1 MKKLIVAAMLV
12 LGATSAFAG
21 DSDAL
26 KAVMKAK
33 TYAEAEALVK
43 QNLGQFAND
52 AEKAKAYNKLVDLG
66 MKVFNE
72 QQTIQ
77 QTNQL
82 MKKNDP
88 VDENVM
94 NEGAYNALMNAIECY
109 KYDQLPNA
117 KGKVAPKFNG
127 NATRVWGARQ
137 QLVNA
142 GQTAAQNNK
151 EADVLKYWGTF
162 LDTDNEPLFAS
173 VDQKQKDSEKDY
185 IGQVAL
191 FAARYAYQAK
201 DAARC
206 EKYCDIAMKSEK
218 EAKDALNLKLY
229 VMKDGLKTHEDSLA
243 YVNKLKDIFAKDETN
258 EVVLDGLKTREDSLN
273 YVNKLKGIFAQDET
287 NEVVLDGLNSMYSSL
302 KMEKEQ
308 AELLDNAIA
317 KNPNNFVALANK
329 GMMYIQKNDA
339 DNAIKCLKQALAAKE
354 DNVVVLTYLGACYN
368 SKAGNLQDPNGRKVV
383 YQEAIK
389 VLDKAKQLDPEK
401 AQANWGYTR
410 YQAYYGYYGPNAAET
425 KQAEAESK

>member
-1 MKKLIVAAMLV
+1 MKKLIVAAMMV

-33 TYAEAEALVK
+33 TYAEAEALLK
-43 QNLGQFAND
+43 QNLGQLAND

-66 MKVFNE
+66 MKAYND
-72 QQTIQ
+72 QQSIM
-77 QTNQL
+77 QTNQI

-88 VDENVM
+88 IDENAM

-117 KGKVAPKFNG
+117 KGKVAPKFG
-127 NATRVWGARQ
+127 SNAARVWAARV

-151 EADVLKYWGTF
+151 ADEVLKYWGAF
-162 LDTDNEPLFAS
+162 LDTDSEPLFAGI
-173 VDQKQKDSEKDY
+173 DAKQKDGEKEY

-229 VMKDGLKTHEDSLA
+229 VMKDGLKTHADSLA
-243 YVNKLKDIFAKDETN
+243 YVD
-258 EVVLDGLKTREDSLN
+258 
-273 YVNKLKGIFAQDET
+273 KLKGLYAQDEN
-287 NEVVLDGLNSMYSSL
+287 NEVILDGLNSMYSSM

-308 AELLDNAIA
+308 EALLNAAIA
-317 KNPNNFVALANK
+317 KNPSNFVALANL
-329 GMMYIQKNDA
+329 GMMYIRKNDA
-339 DNAIKCLKQALAAKE
+339 DNAIKNLKLALAAKP
-354 DNVVVLTYLGACYN
+354 DNVTVLTYLGACYN
-368 SKAGNLQDPNGRKVV
+368 SKAGALQDPNGRKVV
-383 YQEAIK
+383 YKEAVK
-389 VLDKAKQLDPEK
+389 VLDKAKELDPEK

-410 YQAYYGYYGPNAAET
+410 YQAYYGYYGPTAAET
-425 KQAEAESK
+425 KKAEEESK

>member
-1 MKKLIVAAMLV
+1 MKKLIVAAMMV

-33 TYAEAEALVK
+33 TYAEAEALLK
-43 QNLGQFAND
+43 QNLGQLAND

-66 MKVFNE
+66 MKAYND
-72 QQTIQ
+72 QQSIM
-77 QTNQL
+77 QTNQI

-88 VDENVM
+88 IDENAM

-117 KGKVAPKFNG
+117 KGKVAPKFG
-127 NATRVWGARQ
+127 SNAARVWAARV

-151 EADVLKYWGTF
+151 ADEVLKYWGAF
-162 LDTDNEPLFAS
+162 LDTDSEPLFAS
-173 VDQKQKDSEKDY
+173 IDAKQKDGEKEY

-229 VMKDGLKTHEDSLA
+229 VMKDGLKTHADSLA
-243 YVNKLKDIFAKDETN
+243 YVD
-258 EVVLDGLKTREDSLN
+258 
-273 YVNKLKGIFAQDET
+273 KLKGLYAQDEN
-287 NEVVLDGLNSMYSSL
+287 NEVILDGLNSMYSSM

-308 AELLDNAIA
+308 EALLNAAIA
-317 KNPNNFVALANK
+317 KNPSNFVALANL

-339 DNAIKCLKQALAAKE
+339 DNAIKNLKLAIAAKP
-354 DNVVVLTYLGACYN
+354 DNVTVLTYLGACYN
-368 SKAGNLQDPNGRKVV
+368 SKAGALQDPNGRKVV
-383 YQEAIK
+383 YKEAVK
-389 VLDKAKQLDPEK
+389 VLDKAKELDPEK
-401 AQANWGYTR
+401 TQANWGYTR
-410 YQAYYGYYGPNAAET
+410 YQAYYGYYGPTAAET
-425 KQAEAESK
+425 KKAEEESK

>member
-33 TYAEAEALVK
+33 TYAEAEALLK
-43 QNLGQFAND
+43 QNLGQLAND
-52 AEKAKAYNKLVDLG
+52 AEKAKAYNKLVDLS
-66 MKVFNE
+66 MKAYND
-72 QQTIQ
+72 QQSIM
-77 QTNQL
+77 QTNQI

-88 VDENVM
+88 IDENAM

-117 KGKVAPKFNG
+117 KGKVAPKFG
-127 NATRVWGARQ
+127 SNASRVWAARV

-151 EADVLKYWGTF
+151 ADEVLKYWGAF
-162 LDTDNEPLFAS
+162 LDTDSEPLFAG
-173 VDQKQKDSEKDY
+173 VDAKQKDGEKEY

-229 VMKDGLKTHEDSLA
+229 VMKDGLKTHADSLA
-243 YVNKLKDIFAKDETN
+243 YVD
-258 EVVLDGLKTREDSLN
+258 
-273 YVNKLKGIFAQDET
+273 KLKGLYTQDE
-287 NEVVLDGLNSMYSSL
+287 NNDVILDGLNSMYSSM

-308 AELLDNAIA
+308 EALLNAAIA
-317 KNPNNFVALANK
+317 KNPSNFVALANL

-339 DNAIKCLKQALAAKE
+339 DNAIKNLKLALAAKP
-354 DNVVVLTYLGACYN
+354 DNVTVLTYLGACYN
-368 SKAGNLQDPNGRKVV
+368 SKAGALQDPNGRKVV
-383 YQEAIK
+383 YKEAVK
-389 VLDKAKQLDPEK
+389 VLDKAKELDPEK

-410 YQAYYGYYGPNAAET
+410 YQAYYGFYGPTAAET
-425 KQAEAESK
+425 KKAEEESK

>member
-1 MKKLIVAAMLV
+1 MKKLIVAAMMV

-66 MKVFNE
+66 MKAYND
-72 QQTIQ
+72 QQSIM
-77 QTNQL
+77 QTNQI

-88 VDENVM
+88 IDENAM

-117 KGKVAPKFNG
+117 KGKVAPKFGG
-127 NATRVWGARQ
+127 NAARVWSARI

-151 EADVLKYWGTF
+151 ADDVLKYWGAY
-162 LDTDNEPLFAS
+162 LDTETDPLFSSIDA
-173 VDQKQKDSEKDY
+173 KQKESEKEY

-201 DAARC
+201 DGARC

-229 VMKDGLKTHEDSLA
+229 VLKDGLKTHADSLS
-243 YVNKLKDIFAKDETN
+243 YINKLKDLYAKDANN
-258 EVVLDGLKTREDSLN
+258 EV
-273 YVNKLKGIFAQDET
+273 I
-287 NEVVLDGLNSMYSSL
+287 LDGLNSMYSS
-302 KMEKEQ
+302 MRMQKEQ
-308 AELLDNAIA
+308 EALLDEVLAR
-317 KNPNNFVALANK
+317 NPNSFVALANR
-329 GMMYIQKNDA
+329 GMMFIQRNDA
-339 DNAIKCLKQALAAKE
+339 DNAIKNLKKALDIKP
-354 DNVVVLTYLGACYN
+354 DNVTVMVYLGACYN
-368 SKAGNLQDPNGRKVV
+368 SKASALQDPNGRKVV
-383 YQEAIK
+383 YKEAIN
-389 VLDKAKQLDPEK
+389 VLDKAKELDPEK
-401 AQANWGYTR
+401 SQANWGYTR
-410 YQAYYGYYGPNAAET
+410 YQAYYGYYGPTAAET
-425 KQAEAESK
+425 KKAEEESK

>member
-151 EADVLKYWGTF
+151 ADEVLKYWGAF
-162 LDTDNEPLFAS
+162 LDTDAEPLFAA
-173 VDQKQKDSEKDY
+173 VDAKQKEAEKEY

-201 DAARC
+201 DVARC
-206 EKYCDIAMKSEK
+206 EKYCDIAMTSEK

-229 VMKDGLKTHEDSLA
+229 VMKDGLKT
-243 YVNKLKDIFAKDETN
+243 K
-258 EVVLDGLKTREDSLN
+258 EDSLN
-273 YVNKLKGIFAQDET
+273 YVNKLKDLYAKDPS
-287 NEVVLDGLNSMYSSL
+287 NEVMLDGLNSMYSAL

-308 AELLDNAIA
+308 TELLDAAIA
-317 KNPNNFVALANK
+317 KDPKNFVALANK

-339 DNAIKCLKQALAAKE
+339 NNAIKCLKQALEAKP
-354 DNVVVLTYLGACYN
+354 DNVVVMTYLGACYN
-368 SKAGNLQDPNGRKVV
+368 SKAGEIQAVQGRKVV

-389 VLDKAKQLDPEK
+389 ILDKAKELDPEK

-410 YQAYYGYYGPNAAET
+410 YQAYYGYYGPNAPET
-425 KQAEAESK
+425 KKAEEESK

>member
-66 MKVFNE
+66 MKDFND
-72 QQTIQ
+72 QQSIQ

-117 KGKVAPKFNG
+117 KGKVSPKFNG

-151 EADVLKYWGTF
+151 ADDVLKYWGAF
-162 LDTDNEPLFAS
+162 LDTDAEPLFAS
-173 VDQKQKDSEKDY
+173 IDAKQKE
-185 IGQVAL
+185 G
-191 FAARYAYQAK
+191 
-201 DAARC
+201 
-206 EKYCDIAMKSEK
+206 EK

-229 VMKDGLKTHEDSLA
+229 VMKDGLKT
-243 YVNKLKDIFAKDETN
+243 K
-258 EVVLDGLKTREDSLN
+258 EDSLN
-273 YVNKLKGIFAQDET
+273 YVNKLKDLYAKDPS
-287 NEVVLDGLNSMYSSL
+287 NEVMLDGLNSMYSAL

-308 AELLDNAIA
+308 TELLDAAIA
-317 KNPNNFVALANK
+317 KDPKNFVALANK

-339 DNAIKCLKQALAAKE
+339 NNAIKCLKQALEAKP
-354 DNVVVLTYLGACYN
+354 DNVVVMTYLGACYN
-368 SKAGNLQDPNGRKVV
+368 SKAGEIQAVQGRKVV

-389 VLDKAKQLDPEK
+389 ILDKAKELDPEK

-410 YQAYYGYYGPNAAET
+410 YQAYYGYYGPNAPET
-425 KQAEAESK
+425 KKAEEESK

>member
-33 TYAEAEALVK
+33 TYAEAETLLK
-43 QNLGQFAND
+43 QNLGQLAND
-52 AEKAKAYNKLVDLG
+52 AEKAKAYNKLVDLS
-66 MKVFNE
+66 MKAYND
-72 QQTIQ
+72 QQSIM
-77 QTNQL
+77 QTNQI

-88 VDENVM
+88 IDENAM

-117 KGKVAPKFNG
+117 KGKVAPKFG
-127 NATRVWGARQ
+127 SNAARVWAARV

-151 EADVLKYWGTF
+151 ADEVLKYWGAF
-162 LDTDNEPLFAS
+162 LDTDSEPLFAS
-173 VDQKQKDSEKDY
+173 VDAKQKDGEKEY

-201 DAARC
+201 DAVRC

-229 VMKDGLKTHEDSLA
+229 VMKDGLKTHADSLA
-243 YVNKLKDIFAKDETN
+243 YVD
-258 EVVLDGLKTREDSLN
+258 
-273 YVNKLKGIFAQDET
+273 KLKGLYAQDE
-287 NEVVLDGLNSMYSSL
+287 NNDVILDGLNSMYSSM

-308 AELLDNAIA
+308 EALLNAAIA
-317 KNPNNFVALANK
+317 KNPSNFVALANL

-339 DNAIKCLKQALAAKE
+339 DNAIKNLKLALAAKP
-354 DNVVVLTYLGACYN
+354 DNVTVLTYLGACYN
-368 SKAGNLQDPNGRKVV
+368 SKAGALQDPNGRKVV
-383 YQEAIK
+383 YKEAIK
-389 VLDKAKQLDPEK
+389 VLDKAKELDPEK

-410 YQAYYGYYGPNAAET
+410 YQAYYGYYGPTAAET
-425 KQAEAESK
+425 KKAEEESK

>member
-1 MKKLIVAAMLV
+1 MKKLIVAAMMV

-33 TYAEAEALVK
+33 TYAEAEALLK
-43 QNLGQFAND
+43 QNLGQLAND

-66 MKVFNE
+66 MKAYND
-72 QQTIQ
+72 QQSII
-77 QTNQL
+77 QTNQI

-88 VDENVM
+88 IDENAM

-117 KGKVAPKFNG
+117 KGKVAPKFGG
-127 NATRVWGARQ
+127 NAARVWSARV

-151 EADVLKYWGTF
+151 ADEVLKYWGAF
-162 LDTDNEPLFAS
+162 LDTDSEPLFAGI
-173 VDQKQKDSEKDY
+173 DAKQKDGEKEY

-229 VMKDGLKTHEDSLA
+229 VMKDGLKTHADSLA
-243 YVNKLKDIFAKDETN
+243 YVD
-258 EVVLDGLKTREDSLN
+258 
-273 YVNKLKGIFAQDET
+273 KLKGLYAQDEN
-287 NEVVLDGLNSMYSSL
+287 NEVILDGLNSMYSSM

-308 AELLDNAIA
+308 EALLNAAIA
-317 KNPNNFVALANK
+317 KNPSNFVALANL
-329 GMMYIQKNDA
+329 GMMYIRKNDA
-339 DNAIKCLKQALAAKE
+339 DNAIKNLKLALAAKP
-354 DNVVVLTYLGACYN
+354 DNVTVLTYLGACYN
-368 SKAGNLQDPNGRKVV
+368 SKAGALQDPNGRKVV
-383 YQEAIK
+383 YKEAIK
-389 VLDKAKQLDPEK
+389 VLDKAKELDPEK

-410 YQAYYGYYGPNAAET
+410 YQAYYGYYGPTAAET
-425 KQAEAESK
+425 KKAEEESK

>member
-33 TYAEAEALVK
+33 TYAEAEALLK

-66 MKVFNE
+66 MKDFND
-72 QQTIQ
+72 QQSIQ
-77 QTNQL
+77 QTNQF

-109 KYDQLPNA
+109 KYDQLPNV

-151 EADVLKYWGTF
+151 ADEVLKYWGAF
-162 LDTDNEPLFAS
+162 LDTDSEPLFAA
-173 VDQKQKDSEKDY
+173 VDAKQKEAEKEY

-206 EKYCDIAMKSEK
+206 EKYCDIAMTSEK

-229 VMKDGLKTHEDSLA
+229 VMKDGLKT
-243 YVNKLKDIFAKDETN
+243 K
-258 EVVLDGLKTREDSLN
+258 EDSLN
-273 YVNKLKGIFAQDET
+273 YVNKLKDLYAKDPS
-287 NEVVLDGLNSMYSSL
+287 NEVMLDGLNSMYSAL

-308 AELLDNAIA
+308 TELLDAAIA
-317 KNPNNFVALANK
+317 KDPKNFVALANK

-339 DNAIKCLKQALAAKE
+339 NNAIKCLKQALEAKP
-354 DNVVVLTYLGACYN
+354 DNVVVMTYLGACYN
-368 SKAGNLQDPNGRKVV
+368 SKAGEIQAVQGRKVV

-389 VLDKAKQLDPEK
+389 ILDKAKELDPEK

-410 YQAYYGYYGPNAAET
+410 YQAYYGYYGPNAPET
-425 KQAEAESK
+425 KKAEEESK

>member
-1 MKKLIVAAMLV
+1 MKKLIVAAMMV

-52 AEKAKAYNKLVDLG
+52 AEKAKAYND
-66 MKVFNE
+66 
-72 QQTIQ
+72 QQSIM
-77 QTNQL
+77 QTNQI

-88 VDENVM
+88 IDENAM
-94 NEGAYNALMNAIECY
+94 NEGAYNALLNAVECY

-117 KGKVAPKFNG
+117 KGKVAPKFGG
-127 NATRVWGARQ
+127 NAARVWSARI

-151 EADVLKYWGTF
+151 ADDVLKYWGAY
-162 LDTDNEPLFAS
+162 LDTETDPLFSSIDA
-173 VDQKQKDSEKDY
+173 KQKESEKEY

-201 DAARC
+201 DGARC

-229 VMKDGLKTHEDSLA
+229 VLKDGLKTHADSLS
-243 YVNKLKDIFAKDETN
+243 YINKLKDLYAKDANN
-258 EVVLDGLKTREDSLN
+258 EV
-273 YVNKLKGIFAQDET
+273 I
-287 NEVVLDGLNSMYSSL
+287 LDGLNSMYSS
-302 KMEKEQ
+302 MRMQKEQ
-308 AELLDNAIA
+308 EALLDEVLAR
-317 KNPNNFVALANK
+317 NPNSFVALANR
-329 GMMYIQKNDA
+329 GMMFIQRNDA
-339 DNAIKCLKQALAAKE
+339 DNAIKNLKKALDIKP
-354 DNVVVLTYLGACYN
+354 DNVTVMVYLGACYN
-368 SKAGNLQDPNGRKVV
+368 SKASALQDPNGRKVV
-383 YQEAIK
+383 YKEAIN
-389 VLDKAKQLDPEK
+389 VLDKAKELDPEK
-401 AQANWGYTR
+401 SQANWGYTR
-410 YQAYYGYYGPNAAET
+410 YQAYYGYYGPTAAET
-425 KQAEAESK
+425 KKAEEESK

>member
-151 EADVLKYWGTF
+151 ADEVLKYWGAF
-162 LDTDNEPLFAS
+162 LDTDSEPLFAS
-173 VDQKQKDSEKDY
+173 VDAKQKEAEKEY

-206 EKYCDIAMKSEK
+206 EKYCDIAMTSEK

-229 VMKDGLKTHEDSLA
+229 VMKDGLKT
-243 YVNKLKDIFAKDETN
+243 K
-258 EVVLDGLKTREDSLN
+258 EDSLN
-273 YVNKLKGIFAQDET
+273 YVNKLKDLYAKDPS
-287 NEVVLDGLNSMYSSL
+287 NDVMLDGLNSMYSAL
-302 KMEKEQ
+302 KMDKEQ
-308 AELLDNAIA
+308 TELLDAAIA
-317 KNPNNFVALANK
+317 KDPKNFVALANK

-339 DNAIKCLKQALAAKE
+339 NNAIKCLKQALEAKP
-354 DNVVVLTYLGACYN
+354 DNVVVMTYLGACYN
-368 SKAGNLQDPNGRKVV
+368 SKAGEIQAVQGRKVV

-389 VLDKAKQLDPEK
+389 ILDKAKELDPEK

-410 YQAYYGYYGPNAAET
+410 YQAYYGYYGPNAPET
-425 KQAEAESK
+425 KKAEEESK

>member
-1 MKKLIVAAMLV
+1 MKKLIVAAMMV

-33 TYAEAEALVK
+33 TYAEAEALLK
-43 QNLGQFAND
+43 QNLGQLAND
-52 AEKAKAYNKLVDLG
+52 AEKAKAYNKLVDLS
-66 MKVFNE
+66 MKAYND
-72 QQTIQ
+72 QQSIM
-77 QTNQL
+77 QTNQI

-88 VDENVM
+88 IDENAM

-117 KGKVAPKFNG
+117 KGKVAPKFG
-127 NATRVWGARQ
+127 SNAARVWAARV

-151 EADVLKYWGTF
+151 ADEVLKYWGAF
-162 LDTDNEPLFAS
+162 LDTDSEPLFAGI
-173 VDQKQKDSEKDY
+173 DAKQKDGEKEY

-229 VMKDGLKTHEDSLA
+229 VMKDGLKTHADSLA
-243 YVNKLKDIFAKDETN
+243 YVD
-258 EVVLDGLKTREDSLN
+258 
-273 YVNKLKGIFAQDET
+273 KLKGLYAQDE
-287 NEVVLDGLNSMYSSL
+287 NNDVVLDGLNSMYSSMQ
-302 KMEKEQ
+302 MEKEQ
-308 AELLDNAIA
+308 EALLNAVIA
-317 KNPNNFVALANK
+317 KNPSNFVALANL
-329 GMMYIQKNDA
+329 GMMYIRKNDA
-339 DNAIKCLKQALAAKE
+339 DNAIKNLKLALAAKP
-354 DNVVVLTYLGACYN
+354 DNVTVLTYLGACYN
-368 SKAGNLQDPNGRKVV
+368 SKGGALQDPNGRKVV
-383 YQEAIK
+383 YKEAIK
-389 VLDKAKQLDPEK
+389 VLDKAKELDPEK

-410 YQAYYGYYGPNAAET
+410 YQAYYGYYGPTAAET
-425 KQAEAESK
+425 KKAEEESK

>member
-1 MKKLIVAAMLV
+1 MKKLIVAAMMV

-33 TYAEAEALVK
+33 TYAEAEALLK
-43 QNLGQFAND
+43 QNLGQLAND

-66 MKVFNE
+66 MKAYND
-72 QQTIQ
+72 QQSIM
-77 QTNQL
+77 QTNQI

-88 VDENVM
+88 IDENAM

-117 KGKVAPKFNG
+117 KGKVAPKFG
-127 NATRVWGARQ
+127 SNAARVWAARV

-151 EADVLKYWGTF
+151 ADEVLKYWGAF
-162 LDTDNEPLFAS
+162 LDTDSEPLFAGI
-173 VDQKQKDSEKDY
+173 DAKQKDGEKEY

-229 VMKDGLKTHEDSLA
+229 VMKDGLKTHADSLA
-243 YVNKLKDIFAKDETN
+243 YVD
-258 EVVLDGLKTREDSLN
+258 
-273 YVNKLKGIFAQDET
+273 KLKGLYAQDE
-287 NEVVLDGLNSMYSSL
+287 NNDVILDGLNSMYSSM

-308 AELLDNAIA
+308 EALLNAAIA
-317 KNPNNFVALANK
+317 KNPNNFVALANL

-339 DNAIKCLKQALAAKE
+339 ENAIKNLKQALAAKP
-354 DNVVVLTYLGACYN
+354 DNVTVLTYLGACYN
-368 SKAGNLQDPNGRKVV
+368 SKAGALQDPNGRKVV

>member
-33 TYAEAEALVK
+33 TYAEAEALLK

-66 MKVFNE
+66 MKDFND
-72 QQTIQ
+72 QQSIQ
-77 QTNQL
+77 QTNQF

-151 EADVLKYWGTF
+151 ADEVLKYWGAF
-162 LDTDNEPLFAS
+162 LDTDSEPLFAA
-173 VDQKQKDSEKDY
+173 VDAKQKEAEKEY

-206 EKYCDIAMKSEK
+206 EKYCDIAMTSEK

-229 VMKDGLKTHEDSLA
+229 VMKDGLKT
-243 YVNKLKDIFAKDETN
+243 K
-258 EVVLDGLKTREDSLN
+258 EDSLN
-273 YVNKLKGIFAQDET
+273 YVNKLKDLYAKDPS
-287 NEVVLDGLNSMYSSL
+287 NEVMLDGLNSMYSAL

-308 AELLDNAIA
+308 TELLDAAIA
-317 KNPNNFVALANK
+317 KDPKNFVALANK

-339 DNAIKCLKQALAAKE
+339 NNAIKCLKQALEAKP
-354 DNVVVLTYLGACYN
+354 DNVVVMTYLGACYN
-368 SKAGNLQDPNGRKVV
+368 SKAGEIQAVQGRKVV

-389 VLDKAKQLDPEK
+389 ILDKAKELDPEK

-410 YQAYYGYYGPNAAET
+410 YQAYYGYYGPNAPET
-425 KQAEAESK
+425 KKAEEESK

>member
-1 MKKLIVAAMLV
+1 MLV

-33 TYAEAEALVK
+33 TYAEAETLLK
-43 QNLGQFAND
+43 QNLGQLAND
-52 AEKAKAYNKLVDLG
+52 AEKAKAYNKLVDLS
-66 MKVFNE
+66 MKAYND
-72 QQTIQ
+72 QQSIM
-77 QTNQL
+77 QTNQI

-88 VDENVM
+88 IDENAM

-117 KGKVAPKFNG
+117 KGKVAPKFG
-127 NATRVWGARQ
+127 SNASRVWAARV

-151 EADVLKYWGTF
+151 ADEVLKYWGAF
-162 LDTDNEPLFAS
+162 LDTDSEPLFAGI
-173 VDQKQKDSEKDY
+173 DAKQKDGEKEY

-229 VMKDGLKTHEDSLA
+229 VMKDGLKTHADSLA
-243 YVNKLKDIFAKDETN
+243 YVD
-258 EVVLDGLKTREDSLN
+258 
-273 YVNKLKGIFAQDET
+273 KLKGLYAQDE
-287 NEVVLDGLNSMYSSL
+287 NNDVILDGLNSMYSS
-302 KMEKEQ
+302 MRMQKEQ
-308 AELLDNAIA
+308 EALLDEVLAR
-317 KNPNNFVALANK
+317 NPNSFVALANR
-329 GMMYIQKNDA
+329 GMMFIQRNDA
-339 DNAIKCLKQALAAKE
+339 DNAIKNLKKALDIKP
-354 DNVVVLTYLGACYN
+354 DNVTVMVYLGACYN
-368 SKAGNLQDPNGRKVV
+368 SKASALQDPNGRKVV
-383 YQEAIK
+383 YKEAIN
-389 VLDKAKQLDPEK
+389 VLDKAKELDPEK
-401 AQANWGYTR
+401 SQANWGYTR
-410 YQAYYGYYGPNAAET
+410 YQAYYGYYGPTAAET
-425 KQAEAESK
+425 KKAEEESK

>member
-66 MKVFNE
+66 MKDFND
-72 QQTIQ
+72 QQSIQ
-77 QTNQL
+77 QTNQI

-88 VDENVM
+88 VDENAM

-117 KGKVAPKFNG
+117 KGKVAPKFKG
-127 NATRVWGARQ
+127 NASRVWAARQ

-142 GQTAAQNNK
+142 GQAAAQNNK
-151 EADVLKYWGTF
+151 ADEVLKYWGAF
-162 LDTDNEPLFAS
+162 LDTDAEPLFSSIDA
-173 VDQKQKDSEKDY
+173 KQKEGEKEY

-206 EKYCDIAMKSEK
+206 EKYCDIAMTSEK

-229 VMKDGLKTHEDSLA
+229 VMKDGLKT
-243 YVNKLKDIFAKDETN
+243 K
-258 EVVLDGLKTREDSLN
+258 EDSLN
-273 YVNKLKGIFAQDET
+273 YVNKLKDLYAKDPS
-287 NEVVLDGLNSMYSSL
+287 NDVMLDGLNSMYSAL

-308 AELLDNAIA
+308 TELLDAAIA
-317 KNPNNFVALANK
+317 KDPKNFVALANK

-339 DNAIKCLKQALAAKE
+339 NNAIKCLKQALEAKP
-354 DNVVVLTYLGACYN
+354 DNVVVMTYLGACYN
-368 SKAGNLQDPNGRKVV
+368 SKAGEIQAVQGRKVV

-389 VLDKAKQLDPEK
+389 ILDKAKELDPEK

-410 YQAYYGYYGPNAAET
+410 YQAYYGYYGPNAPET
-425 KQAEAESK
+425 KKAEEESK

>member
-82 MKKNDP
+82 MKKNAP

-151 EADVLKYWGTF
+151 ADEVLKYWGAF
-162 LDTDNEPLFAS
+162 LDTDSEPLFAS
-173 VDQKQKDSEKDY
+173 VDAKQKEAEKEY

-206 EKYCDIAMKSEK
+206 EKYCDIAMTSEK

-229 VMKDGLKTHEDSLA
+229 VMKDGLKT
-243 YVNKLKDIFAKDETN
+243 K
-258 EVVLDGLKTREDSLN
+258 EDSLN
-273 YVNKLKGIFAQDET
+273 YVNKLKDLYAKDPS
-287 NEVVLDGLNSMYSSL
+287 NDVMLDGLNSMYSAL

-308 AELLDNAIA
+308 TELLDAAIA
-317 KNPNNFVALANK
+317 KDPKNFVALANK

-339 DNAIKCLKQALAAKE
+339 NNAIKCLKQALEAKP
-354 DNVVVLTYLGACYN
+354 DNVVVMTYLGACYN
-368 SKAGNLQDPNGRKVV
+368 SKAGEIQAVQGRKVV

-389 VLDKAKQLDPEK
+389 ILDKAKELDPEK

-410 YQAYYGYYGPNAAET
+410 YQAYYGYYGPNAPET
-425 KQAEAESK
+425 KKAEEESK

>member
-1 MKKLIVAAMLV
+1 MKKLIVAAMMV

-33 TYAEAEALVK
+33 TYAEAEALLK
-43 QNLGQFAND
+43 QNLGQLAND

-66 MKVFNE
+66 MKAYND
-72 QQTIQ
+72 QQSIM
-77 QTNQL
+77 QTNQI

-88 VDENVM
+88 IDENAM

-117 KGKVAPKFNG
+117 KGKVAPKFG
-127 NATRVWGARQ
+127 SNAARVWSARI

-151 EADVLKYWGTF
+151 ADDVLKYWGAF
-162 LDTDNEPLFAS
+162 LDTETDPLFAS
-173 VDQKQKDSEKDY
+173 IDAKQKESEKEY

-201 DAARC
+201 DGARC

-229 VMKDGLKTHEDSLA
+229 VLKDGLKTHADSLS
-243 YVNKLKDIFAKDETN
+243 YINKLKDLYVKDANN
-258 EVVLDGLKTREDSLN
+258 EV
-273 YVNKLKGIFAQDET
+273 I
-287 NEVVLDGLNSMYSSL
+287 LDGLNSMYSS
-302 KMEKEQ
+302 MRMQKEQ
-308 AELLDNAIA
+308 EALLDEVLAR
-317 KNPNNFVALANK
+317 NPNSFVALANR
-329 GMMYIQKNDA
+329 GMMFIQRNDA
-339 DNAIKCLKQALAAKE
+339 DNAIKNLKKALDIKP
-354 DNVVVLTYLGACYN
+354 DNVTVMVYLGACYN
-368 SKAGNLQDPNGRKVV
+368 SKASALQDPNGRKVV
-383 YQEAIK
+383 YKEAIN
-389 VLDKAKQLDPEK
+389 VLDKAKELDPEK
-401 AQANWGYTR
+401 SQANWGYTR
-410 YQAYYGYYGPNAAET
+410 YQAYYGYYGPTAAET
-425 KQAEAESK
+425 KKAEEESK

>member
-33 TYAEAEALVK
+33 TYAEAEALLK

-151 EADVLKYWGTF
+151 ADDVLKYWGAF
-162 LDTDNEPLFAS
+162 LDTDSEPLFAA
-173 VDQKQKDSEKDY
+173 VDAKQKEAEKEY

-206 EKYCDIAMKSEK
+206 EKYCDIAMTSEK

-229 VMKDGLKTHEDSLA
+229 VMKDGLKT
-243 YVNKLKDIFAKDETN
+243 K
-258 EVVLDGLKTREDSLN
+258 EDSLN
-273 YVNKLKGIFAQDET
+273 YVNKLKDLYAKDPS
-287 NEVVLDGLNSMYSSL
+287 NEVMLDGLNSMYSAL

-308 AELLDNAIA
+308 TELLDAAIA
-317 KNPNNFVALANK
+317 KDPKNFVALANK

-339 DNAIKCLKQALAAKE
+339 NNAIKCLKQALEAKP
-354 DNVVVLTYLGACYN
+354 DNVVVMTYLGACYN
-368 SKAGNLQDPNGRKVV
+368 SKAGEIQAVQGRKVV

-389 VLDKAKQLDPEK
+389 ILDKAKELDPEK

-410 YQAYYGYYGPNAAET
+410 YQAYYGYYGPNAPET
-425 KQAEAESK
+425 KKAEEESK

>member
-33 TYAEAEALVK
+33 TYAEAEALLK

-66 MKVFNE
+66 MKDFND
-72 QQTIQ
+72 QQSIQ

-151 EADVLKYWGTF
+151 ADEVLKYWGAF
-162 LDTDNEPLFAS
+162 LDTDSEPLFAA
-173 VDQKQKDSEKDY
+173 VDAKQKEAEKEY

-206 EKYCDIAMKSEK
+206 EKYCDIAMTSEK

-229 VMKDGLKTHEDSLA
+229 VMKDGLKT
-243 YVNKLKDIFAKDETN
+243 K
-258 EVVLDGLKTREDSLN
+258 EDSLN
-273 YVNKLKGIFAQDET
+273 YVNKLKDLYAKDPS
-287 NEVVLDGLNSMYSSL
+287 NEVMLDGLNSMYSAL

-308 AELLDNAIA
+308 TELLDAAIA
-317 KNPNNFVALANK
+317 KDPKNFVALANK

-339 DNAIKCLKQALAAKE
+339 NNAIKCLKQALEAKP
-354 DNVVVLTYLGACYN
+354 DNVVVMTYLGACYN
-368 SKAGNLQDPNGRKVV
+368 SKAGEIQAVQGHKVV

-389 VLDKAKQLDPEK
+389 ILDKAKELDPEK

-410 YQAYYGYYGPNAAET
+410 YQAYYGYYGPNAPET
-425 KQAEAESK
+425 KKAEEESK

>member
-1 MKKLIVAAMLV
+1 MKKLIVAAMMV

-33 TYAEAEALVK
+33 TYAEAEALLK
-43 QNLGQFAND
+43 QNLGQLAND

-66 MKVFNE
+66 MKAYND
-72 QQTIQ
+72 QQSIM
-77 QTNQL
+77 QTNQI

-88 VDENVM
+88 IDEKAM

-117 KGKVAPKFNG
+117 KGKVAPKFG
-127 NATRVWGARQ
+127 SNAARVWAARV

-151 EADVLKYWGTF
+151 ADEVLKYWGAF
-162 LDTDNEPLFAS
+162 LDTDSEPLFAGI
-173 VDQKQKDSEKDY
+173 DAKQKDGEKEY

-229 VMKDGLKTHEDSLA
+229 VMKDGLKTHADSLA
-243 YVNKLKDIFAKDETN
+243 YVD
-258 EVVLDGLKTREDSLN
+258 
-273 YVNKLKGIFAQDET
+273 KLKGLYAQDEN
-287 NEVVLDGLNSMYSSL
+287 NEVILDGLNSMYSSM

-308 AELLDNAIA
+308 EALLNAAIA
-317 KNPNNFVALANK
+317 KNPSNFVALANL

-339 DNAIKCLKQALAAKE
+339 DNAIKNLKLALAAKP
-354 DNVVVLTYLGACYN
+354 DNVTVLTYLGACYN
-368 SKAGNLQDPNGRKVV
+368 SKAGALQDPNGRKVV
-383 YQEAIK
+383 YKEAIK
-389 VLDKAKQLDPEK
+389 VLDKAKELDPEK

-410 YQAYYGYYGPNAAET
+410 YQAYYGYYGPTAAET
-425 KQAEAESK
+425 KKAEAESK

>member
-33 TYAEAEALVK
+33 TYAEAEALLK

-66 MKVFNE
+66 MKDFND
-72 QQTIQ
+72 QQSIQ

-151 EADVLKYWGTF
+151 ADEVLKYWGAF
-162 LDTDNEPLFAS
+162 LDTDSEPLFAA
-173 VDQKQKDSEKDY
+173 VDAKQKEAEKEY

-206 EKYCDIAMKSEK
+206 EKYCDIAMTSEK

-229 VMKDGLKTHEDSLA
+229 VMKDGLKT
-243 YVNKLKDIFAKDETN
+243 K
-258 EVVLDGLKTREDSLN
+258 EDSLN
-273 YVNKLKGIFAQDET
+273 YVNKLKDLYAKDPS
-287 NEVVLDGLNSMYSSL
+287 NEVMLDGLNSMYSAL

-308 AELLDNAIA
+308 TELLDAAIA
-317 KNPNNFVALANK
+317 KDPKNFVALANK

-339 DNAIKCLKQALAAKE
+339 NNAIKCLKQALEAKP
-354 DNVVVLTYLGACYN
+354 DNVVVMTYLGACYN
-368 SKAGNLQDPNGRKVV
+368 SMAGEIQAVQGRKVV

-389 VLDKAKQLDPEK
+389 ILDKAKELDPEK

-410 YQAYYGYYGPNAAET
+410 YQAYYGYYGPNAPET
-425 KQAEAESK
+425 KKAEEESK

>member
-1 MKKLIVAAMLV
+1 MKKLIVAAMMV

-33 TYAEAEALVK
+33 TYAEAETLLK
-43 QNLGQFAND
+43 QNLGQLAND
-52 AEKAKAYNKLVDLG
+52 AEKAKAYNKLVDLS
-66 MKVFNE
+66 MKAYND
-72 QQTIQ
+72 QQSIM
-77 QTNQL
+77 QTNQI

-88 VDENVM
+88 IDENAM

-117 KGKVAPKFNG
+117 KGKVAPKFG
-127 NATRVWGARQ
+127 SNASRVWAARV

-151 EADVLKYWGTF
+151 ADEVLKYWGAF
-162 LDTDNEPLFAS
+162 LDTDSEPLFAG
-173 VDQKQKDSEKDY
+173 VDAKQKDGEKEY

-229 VMKDGLKTHEDSLA
+229 VMKDGLKTHADSLA
-243 YVNKLKDIFAKDETN
+243 YVD
-258 EVVLDGLKTREDSLN
+258 
-273 YVNKLKGIFAQDET
+273 KLKGLYAQDE
-287 NEVVLDGLNSMYSSL
+287 NNDVILDGLNSMYSSL

-308 AELLDNAIA
+308 EALLNAAIA
-317 KNPNNFVALANK
+317 KNPSNFVALANL

-339 DNAIKCLKQALAAKE
+339 DNAIKNLKLALAAKP
-354 DNVVVLTYLGACYN
+354 DNVTVLTYLGACYN
-368 SKAGNLQDPNGRKVV
+368 SKAGALQDPNGRKVV
-383 YQEAIK
+383 YKEAVK
-389 VLDKAKQLDPEK
+389 VLDKAKELDPEK

-410 YQAYYGYYGPNAAET
+410 YQAYYGYYGPTAAET
-425 KQAEAESK
+425 KKAEEESK

>member
-66 MKVFNE
+66 MKDFND
-72 QQTIQ
+72 QQSIQ
-77 QTNQL
+77 QTNQF

-151 EADVLKYWGTF
+151 ADEVLKYWGAF
-162 LDTDNEPLFAS
+162 LDTDSEPLFAA
-173 VDQKQKDSEKDY
+173 VDAKQKEAEKEY

-206 EKYCDIAMKSEK
+206 EKYCDIAMTSEK

-229 VMKDGLKTHEDSLA
+229 VMKDGLKT
-243 YVNKLKDIFAKDETN
+243 K
-258 EVVLDGLKTREDSLN
+258 EDSLN
-273 YVNKLKGIFAQDET
+273 YVNKLKDLYAKDPS
-287 NEVVLDGLNSMYSSL
+287 NEVMLDGLNSMYSAL

-308 AELLDNAIA
+308 TELLDAAIA
-317 KNPNNFVALANK
+317 KDPKNFVALANK

-339 DNAIKCLKQALAAKE
+339 NNAIKCLKQALEAKP
-354 DNVVVLTYLGACYN
+354 DNVVVMTYLGACYN
-368 SKAGNLQDPNGRKVV
+368 SKAGEIQAVQGRKVV

-389 VLDKAKQLDPEK
+389 ILDKAKELDPEK

-410 YQAYYGYYGPNAAET
+410 YQAYYGYYGPNAPET
-425 KQAEAESK
+425 KKAEEESK

>member
-1 MKKLIVAAMLV
+1 MKKLIVAAMMV

-33 TYAEAEALVK
+33 TYAEAEALLK
-43 QNLGQFAND
+43 QNLGQLAND

-66 MKVFNE
+66 MKAYND
-72 QQTIQ
+72 QQSIM
-77 QTNQL
+77 QTNQI

-88 VDENVM
+88 IDENAM
-94 NEGAYNALMNAIECY
+94 NEGAYNALMSAIECY

-117 KGKVAPKFNG
+117 KGKVAPKFGG
-127 NATRVWGARQ
+127 NAARVWSARV

-151 EADVLKYWGTF
+151 ADEVLKYWGAF
-162 LDTDNEPLFAS
+162 LDTDSEPLFAGI
-173 VDQKQKDSEKDY
+173 DAKQKDGEKEY

-229 VMKDGLKTHEDSLA
+229 VMKDGLKTHADSLA
-243 YVNKLKDIFAKDETN
+243 YVD
-258 EVVLDGLKTREDSLN
+258 
-273 YVNKLKGIFAQDET
+273 KLKGLYAQDEN
-287 NEVVLDGLNSMYSSL
+287 NEVILDGLNSMYSSM

-308 AELLDNAIA
+308 EALLNAAIA
-317 KNPNNFVALANK
+317 KNPSNFVALANL

-339 DNAIKCLKQALAAKE
+339 DNAIKNLKLALAAKP
-354 DNVVVLTYLGACYN
+354 DNVTVMTYLGACYN
-368 SKAGNLQDPNGRKVV
+368 SKAGALQDPNGRKVV
-383 YQEAIK
+383 YKEAIK
-389 VLDKAKQLDPEK
+389 VLDKAKELDPEK

-410 YQAYYGYYGPNAAET
+410 YQAYYGYYGPTAAET
-425 KQAEAESK
+425 KKAEEESK

>member
-1 MKKLIVAAMLV
+1 M
-12 LGATSAFAG
+12 
-21 DSDAL
+21 
-26 KAVMKAK
+26 
-33 TYAEAEALVK
+33 
-43 QNLGQFAND
+43 GQFAND

-151 EADVLKYWGTF
+151 ADEVLKYWGAF
-162 LDTDNEPLFAS
+162 LDTDSEPLFAA
-173 VDQKQKDSEKDY
+173 VDAKQKEAEKEY

-206 EKYCDIAMKSEK
+206 EKYCDIAMTSEK

-229 VMKDGLKTHEDSLA
+229 VMKDGLKT
-243 YVNKLKDIFAKDETN
+243 K
-258 EVVLDGLKTREDSLN
+258 EDSLN
-273 YVNKLKGIFAQDET
+273 YVNKLKDLYAKDPS
-287 NEVVLDGLNSMYSSL
+287 NDVMLDGLNSMYSAL

-308 AELLDNAIA
+308 TELLDAAIA
-317 KNPNNFVALANK
+317 KDPKNFVALANK

-339 DNAIKCLKQALAAKE
+339 NNAIKCLKQALEAKP
-354 DNVVVLTYLGACYN
+354 DNVVVMTYLGACYN
-368 SKAGNLQDPNGRKVV
+368 SKAGEIQAVQGRKVV

-389 VLDKAKQLDPEK
+389 ILDKAKELDPEK

-410 YQAYYGYYGPNAAET
+410 YQAYYGYYGPNAPET
-425 KQAEAESK
+425 KKAEEESK

>member
-1 MKKLIVAAMLV
+1 MKKLIVAAMMV

-33 TYAEAEALVK
+33 TYAEAEALLK
-43 QNLGQFAND
+43 QNLGQLAND

-66 MKVFNE
+66 MKAYND
-72 QQTIQ
+72 QQSIM
-77 QTNQL
+77 QTNQI

-88 VDENVM
+88 IDENAM
-94 NEGAYNALMNAIECY
+94 NEGAYNALMSAIECY

-117 KGKVAPKFNG
+117 KGKVAPKFG
-127 NATRVWGARQ
+127 SNAARVWAARV

-151 EADVLKYWGTF
+151 ADEVLKYWGAF
-162 LDTDNEPLFAS
+162 LDTDSEPLFAS
-173 VDQKQKDSEKDY
+173 IDAKQKDGEKEY

-229 VMKDGLKTHEDSLA
+229 VMKDGLKTHADSLA
-243 YVNKLKDIFAKDETN
+243 YVD
-258 EVVLDGLKTREDSLN
+258 
-273 YVNKLKGIFAQDET
+273 KLKGLYAQDEN
-287 NEVVLDGLNSMYSSL
+287 NEVILDGLNSMYSSM

-308 AELLDNAIA
+308 EALLNAAIA
-317 KNPNNFVALANK
+317 KNPSNFVALANL

-339 DNAIKCLKQALAAKE
+339 DNAIKNLKLALAAKP
-354 DNVVVLTYLGACYN
+354 DNVTVLTYLGACYN
-368 SKAGNLQDPNGRKVV
+368 SKAGALQDPNGRKVV
-383 YQEAIK
+383 YKEAIK
-389 VLDKAKQLDPEK
+389 VLDKAKELDPEK

-410 YQAYYGYYGPNAAET
+410 YQAYYGYYGPTAAET
-425 KQAEAESK
+425 KKAEEESK

>member
-1 MKKLIVAAMLV
+1 MKKLIVAAMMV

-33 TYAEAEALVK
+33 TYAEAEALLK
-43 QNLGQFAND
+43 QNLGQLAND

-66 MKVFNE
+66 MKAYND
-72 QQTIQ
+72 QQSIM
-77 QTNQL
+77 QTNQI

-88 VDENVM
+88 IDENAM

-117 KGKVAPKFNG
+117 KGKVAPKFG
-127 NATRVWGARQ
+127 SNAARVWAARV

-151 EADVLKYWGTF
+151 ADEVLKYWGAF
-162 LDTDNEPLFAS
+162 LDTDSEPLFAGI
-173 VDQKQKDSEKDY
+173 DAKQKDGEKEY

-201 DAARC
+201 DVARC

-229 VMKDGLKTHEDSLA
+229 VMKDGLKTHADSLA
-243 YVNKLKDIFAKDETN
+243 YVD
-258 EVVLDGLKTREDSLN
+258 
-273 YVNKLKGIFAQDET
+273 KLKGLYAQDEN
-287 NEVVLDGLNSMYSSL
+287 NEVILDGLNSMYSSM

-308 AELLDNAIA
+308 EALLNAAIA
-317 KNPNNFVALANK
+317 KNPSNFVALANL

-339 DNAIKCLKQALAAKE
+339 DNAIKNLKLALAAKP
-354 DNVVVLTYLGACYN
+354 DNVTVLTYLGACYN
-368 SKAGNLQDPNGRKVV
+368 SKAGALQDPNGRKVV
-383 YQEAIK
+383 YKEAVK
-389 VLDKAKQLDPEK
+389 VLDKAKELDPEK

-410 YQAYYGYYGPNAAET
+410 YQAYYGFYGPTAAET
-425 KQAEAESK
+425 KKAEEESK

>member
-1 MKKLIVAAMLV
+1 MKKLIVAAMMV
-12 LGATSAFAG
+12 LGTTSAFAG

-26 KAVMKAK
+26 KAVLKAK

-43 QNLGQFAND
+43 QNLGQLAND

-66 MKVFNE
+66 MKAFND
-72 QQTIQ
+72 QQSIQ
-77 QTNQL
+77 QTNQI

-88 VDENVM
+88 VDENAM

-127 NATRVWGARQ
+127 NASRDWGA
-137 QLVNA
+137 
-142 GQTAAQNNK
+142 
-151 EADVLKYWGTF
+151 F
-162 LDTDNEPLFAS
+162 LDTDSDPLFAGI
-173 VDQKQKDSEKDY
+173 DAKQKDAEKDY

-201 DAARC
+201 DVARC
-206 EKYCDIAMKSEK
+206 EKYCDIAMTSEK

-229 VMKDGLKTHEDSLA
+229 VMKDGLKTKEDSLA
-243 YVNKLKDIFAKDETN
+243 YVNKLKTLFDKDQTN
-258 EVVLDGLKTREDSLN
+258 EV
-273 YVNKLKGIFAQDET
+273 I
-287 NEVVLDGLNSMYSSL
+287 LDGLNSMYSSL

-308 AELLDNAIA
+308 MELLDGAIA
-317 KNPNNFVALANK
+317 KNPKNFVALANK

-339 DNAIKCLKQALAAKE
+339 DKAISCLKQALDAKP
-354 DNVVVLTYLGACYN
+354 DNVVVLVYLGACYN

-389 VLDKAKQLDPEK
+389 VLDKAKELDPEK

-410 YQAYYGYYGPNAAET
+410 YQAYYGYYGPTAAET
-425 KQAEAESK
+425 KKAEAESK

>member
-1 MKKLIVAAMLV
+1 MKKLIVAAMMV

-33 TYAEAEALVK
+33 TYAEAEALLK
-43 QNLGQFAND
+43 QNLGQLAND

-66 MKVFNE
+66 MKAYND
-72 QQTIQ
+72 QQSIM
-77 QTNQL
+77 QTNQI

-88 VDENVM
+88 IDENAM

-117 KGKVAPKFNG
+117 KGKVAPKFG
-127 NATRVWGARQ
+127 SNAARVWAARV

-151 EADVLKYWGTF
+151 ADEVLKYWGAF
-162 LDTDNEPLFAS
+162 LDTDSEPLFAS
-173 VDQKQKDSEKDY
+173 VDAKQKDGEKEY

-229 VMKDGLKTHEDSLA
+229 VMKDGLKTHADSLA
-243 YVNKLKDIFAKDETN
+243 YVD
-258 EVVLDGLKTREDSLN
+258 
-273 YVNKLKGIFAQDET
+273 KLKGLYAQDE
-287 NEVVLDGLNSMYSSL
+287 NNDVILDGLNSMYSSMQ
-302 KMEKEQ
+302 MEKEQ
-308 AELLDNAIA
+308 EALLNAAIA
-317 KNPNNFVALANK
+317 KNPSNFVALANL

-339 DNAIKCLKQALAAKE
+339 DNAIKNLKLALAAKP
-354 DNVVVLTYLGACYN
+354 DNVTVLTYLGACYN
-368 SKAGNLQDPNGRKVV
+368 SKAGALQDPNGRKVV
-383 YQEAIK
+383 YKEAIK
-389 VLDKAKQLDPEK
+389 VLDKAKELDPEK

-410 YQAYYGYYGPNAAET
+410 YQAYYGYYGPTAAET
-425 KQAEAESK
+425 KKAEEESK